1 MMAQSEKVRA
11 FKNELRNYNYNIKRL
26 IFLDE
31 KIESCYEM
39 LGGVRGID
47 FTKEPIHSP
56 PNKELEYKIRDDIE
70 RYRRLKERTEDKV
83 KYCDEILAK
92 METDVRWAITSVYV
106 DGRQIRNIAL
116 KMFLA
121 HSTLQKRINKAIEE
135 ALD

>member
-1 MMAQSEKVRA
+1 MAQSEKVRA
-11 FKNELRNYNYNIKRL
+11 FKNELRNYNYYIRRL

-31 KIESCYEM
+31 KIENCYEM

-83 KYCDEILAK
+83 KYCDEILAR
-92 METDVRWAITSVYV
+92 METDVRWAVTSVYV
-106 DGRQIRNIAL
+106 DGKQIRNIAL
-116 KMFLA
+116 KMYLA

>member
-1 MMAQSEKVRA
+1 MAQSEKVRA
-11 FKNELRNYNYNIKRL
+11 FKNELRNYSYYIRRL

-31 KIESCYEM
+31 KIESCYEI

-92 METDVRWAITSVYV
+92 METDIRWAITSVYV
-106 DGRQIRNIAL
+106 DGKQIRNIAL
-116 KMFLA
+116 KMYLA